1 MKYSNFANTDY
12 MKKNLTLLDLNSQ
25 NRRGGVPIIW
35 KDKESVYIPAQDNH
49 TLLIGGAG
57 SGKTQAVILPTIKVT
72 ATTDESM
79 IIYDVKGELY
89 EKTAL
94 MLKENGYKVINFN
107 YSNPKTS
114 TCYNPLILP
123 YELYKEGRKDEVTDL
138 VENVGYYLI
147 TKDKDVSDPF
157 WTNMAV
163 DLFTGITLYLFE
175 KAEKECINISNIA
188 DLIMKL
194 NDEDECKKF
203 RKELNKKWKCYL
215 YLNEIFSTPTDTR
228 NSIIAVTNQ
237 MIKPYVFRE
246 NIARMMSVSE
256 FSFKDLLNE
265 KFAIFLIGNN
275 VAVSSL
281 IPMFIDQVYS
291 ALGIYSKQKK
301 IRIILDEFDSLKPIL
316 GFSNK
321 LIDSRH
327 LGMTFLVVS
336 KSYANLINEY
346 GKENFEI
353 LKLCFNDLIYLSCND
368 LKTRED
374 ISRLCGK
381 QNKDMLLISAD
392 ELRTL
397 KQFEAVVILHKLMP
411 YKATFTPNYK
421 IKWDKDYEDA
431 ILEERELPE
440 IKYYNE

>member
-1 MKYSNFANTDY
+1 
-12 MKKNLTLLDLNSQ
+12 
-25 NRRGGVPIIW
+25 
-35 KDKESVYIPAQDNH
+35 
-49 TLLIGGAG
+49 
-57 SGKTQAVILPTIKVT
+57 
-72 ATTDESM
+72 M

-94 MLKENGYKVINFN
+94 MLKEKGYKVLNFN

-114 TCYNPLILP
+114 TCYNPLSLP
-123 YELYKEGRKDEVTDL
+123 YELYKEGGKDEVTDL

-147 TKDKDVSDPF
+147 TKDEDISDPF

-175 KAEKECINISNIA
+175 HAKEEHINISNVA
-188 DLIMKL
+188 NYIMKL
-194 NDEDECKKF
+194 NNSAESKKLL
-203 RKELNKKWKCYL
+203 KELDKKQKYYL
-215 YLNEIFSTPTDTR
+215 YLNEVLSTPEDTK

-256 FSFKDLLNE
+256 FNFKDLLNE

-275 VAVSSL
+275 PTVSSL

-291 ALGIYSKQKK
+291 AIGIYSKTKK
-301 IRIILDEFDSLKPIL
+301 IRIVLDEFDLLKPII
-316 GFSNK
+316 GFADK

-336 KSYANLINEY
+336 KSYANLISRY

-381 QNKDMLLISAD
+381 QSKDMLLITAD

-397 KQFEAVVILHKLMP
+397 KQFEAVIVLHKLMP

-421 IKWDKDYEDA
+421 IKWDKNYDDA

-440 IKYYNE
+440 IKYYTE